1 MRIESVNVVGR
12 GRVGSA
18 VAARLEERGVA
29 LREDGA
35 EVVLLCVPDSA
46 ITSAAECQTLVR
58 SQWVGHTS
66 GATPLTAIPHVR
78 RFGLHPLQ
86 TFNRSGDPAQLDGAY
101 AAVTGET
108 EEARAV
114 GRALAE
120 LLRLTAFD
128 LAEADRAV
136 YHAGAAIASNYLV
149 TLHRAAS
156 ELFEEAGAPPAGL
169 EPLMRRVIGN
179 GFELDGPDRARG
191 LGNGRAPH
199 RGAARAATAAR
210 AALPRARGGNGDVR
224 VVRTIAELQLDR
236 PDGTVGLVPTMGSFH
251 EGHLALFQAARKEN
265 DVVVVSLFVNPAQF
279 DQPSD
284 LSGYPRDEANDAKL
298 AERAGV
304 DVLFAPSVE
313 ELYPE
318 GHETWVDV
326 ERLGS
331 ILEGKSRPGHFRGV
345 ATICLKLFNLVR
357 PQRAYFG
364 QKDAQQ
370 TAVVRR
376 LVRDLNVPVE
386 IRVVPTVRDEDG
398 LALSSR
404 NTRLSPDE
412 RKQALTLPRALATR
426 DPKQARELLDGLEV
440 DYVEVADFE
449 PRVLAAAVRVGA
461 TRLIDN
467 VVLEGEPA

>member
-1 MRIESVNVVGR
+1 M
-12 GRVGSA
+12 
-18 VAARLEERGVA
+18 
-29 LREDGA
+29 
-35 EVVLLCVPDSA
+35 
-46 ITSAAECQTLVR
+46 
-58 SQWVGHTS
+58 
-66 GATPLTAIPHVR
+66 
-78 RFGLHPLQ
+78 
-86 TFNRSGDPAQLDGAY
+86 
-101 AAVTGET
+101 
-108 EEARAV
+108 
-114 GRALAE
+114 
-120 LLRLTAFD
+120 
-128 LAEADRAV
+128 
-136 YHAGAAIASNYLV
+136 
-149 TLHRAAS
+149 
-156 ELFEEAGAPPAGL
+156 
-169 EPLMRRVIGN
+169 
-179 GFELDGPDRARG
+179 
-191 LGNGRAPH
+191 
-199 RGAARAATAAR
+199 
-210 AALPRARGGNGDVR
+210 R

-284 LSGYPRDEANDAKL
+284 LSGYPRDEAHDAEL

-313 ELYPE
+313 ELYPD
-318 GHETWVDV
+318 GYETWVDV

-331 ILEGKSRPGHFRGV
+331 ILEGESRPGHFRGV

-404 NTRLSPDE
+404 NVQLSLGE
-412 RKQALTLPRALATR
+412 RKRALALPRALATR
-426 DPKQARELLDGLEV
+426 DPKRARELLDGLEV

-449 PRVLAAAVRVGA
+449 PKVLAAAVRVGA